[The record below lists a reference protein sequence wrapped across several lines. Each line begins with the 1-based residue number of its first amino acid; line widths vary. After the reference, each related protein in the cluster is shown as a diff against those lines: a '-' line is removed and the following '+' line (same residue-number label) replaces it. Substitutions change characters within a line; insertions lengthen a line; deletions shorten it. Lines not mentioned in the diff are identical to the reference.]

1 MSDAWRTADLS
12 SRPKIPLT
20 ACEREAIHR
29 GYQNGLKLA
38 AIAAE
43 VGRKLPT
50 VKNVVR
56 ELRANGLVGRRYLG
70 CANA

>member
-20 ACEREAIHR
+20 AAERHAIAECYR
-29 GYQNGLKLA
+29 GGVKLA
-38 AIAAE
+38 AIADE
-43 VGRKLPT
+43 VGRKLGT

-56 ELRANGLVGRRYLG
+56 ELRADGLVGRRYLVHLDG
-70 CANA
+70 